1 MYIPCEFFVKR
12 IVPKLRAA
20 VAKTLIEKHGY
31 TQVQVSQILGL
42 KQATI
47 SKYLKT
53 DVRDKYILKFAEEI
67 ADMMVDGVHTTE
79 ICSHICRTCIRERA
93 RGWIYRIY
101 RENRGIPKEFDLT
114 TCILGAL
121 NVLESD
127 FRERID
133 ILRSLEEA
141 VSILEKE
148 PKVAALV
155 PEVRMNIV
163 MSTSSPRSIDD
174 IAGIP
179 GRLTVVHERIKAPS
193 KPEFGASKHTASV
206 LLAARKINT
215 EVRACTCIKY
225 NRKVKDILK
234 RLNFRV
240 IQIDREKYGD
250 ADIVEILER
259 ISKDVPHEFDAIIDP
274 GWIGIEP
281 VAYIFGHDAINVAE
295 KVCEIAKC
303 I

>member
-1 MYIPCEFFVKR
+1 MYVPCEFFVRR

-20 VAKTLIEKHGY
+20 IARILIEKYGY
-31 TQVQVSQILGL
+31 TQVQVSQVLGL

-47 SKYLKT
+47 SKYLKIN
-53 DVRDKYILKFAEEI
+53 VRDKHILKFAEEI
-67 ADMMVDGVHTTE
+67 ADMMVNGVHATE

-101 RENRGIPKEFDLT
+101 RENKGIPKEFDLT

-141 VSILEKE
+141 VSMLEKE
-148 PKVAALV
+148 PKVAALI

-179 GRLTVVHERIKAPS
+179 GRLTVVHGRVKAPS
-193 KPEFGASKHTASV
+193 KPEFGASRHTASV
-206 LLAARKINT
+206 LLAARKINAK
-215 EVRACTCIKY
+215 VRACTCIKY
-225 NRKVKDILK
+225 NREVEDILK

-240 IQIDREKYGD
+240 IQIDRKKYGD
-250 ADIVEILER
+250 MDIVKIIEK
-259 ISKDVPHEFDAIIDP
+259 ISKDISREFDAIIDP
-274 GWIGIEP
+274 GWVGIEP
-281 VAYIFGHDAINVAE
+281 VTYIFGHDAVNVAE
-295 KVCEIAKC
+295 KVYKIAKY